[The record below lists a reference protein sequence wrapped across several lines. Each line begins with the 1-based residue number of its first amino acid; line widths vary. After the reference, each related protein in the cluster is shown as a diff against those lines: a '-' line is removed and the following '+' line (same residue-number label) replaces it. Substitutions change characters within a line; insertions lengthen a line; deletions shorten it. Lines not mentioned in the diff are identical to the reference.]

1 MSQKRIRYSEEFKK
15 NALHLLSTSGKS
27 RQDLETDLGLSHGL
41 LYKWEQRYQVNLATE
56 TLERSDVE
64 QLKADVRRLQ
74 RENDILR
81 QERDILKKTVSIFSK
96 DR

>member
-1 MSQKRIRYSEEFKK
+1 MSNKRTRYSEEFKK
-15 NALHLLSTSGKS
+15 NTLQLLATSGKS
-27 RQDLETDLGLSHGL
+27 KLELETDLGLSHGL
-41 LYKWEQRYQVNLATE
+41 LYKWEQRYQVNPSNE

-74 RENDILR
+74 RENEILR
-81 QERDILKKTVSIFSK
+81 QERDILKKTVSIFSQ